1 MKRTTSAA
9 FVLAALL
16 LITLALVVAASAQA
30 LLIGGGNSP
39 QEFYA
44 SKPYAPPH
52 GYAQPQQKQR
62 QLQAVAAKRRTK
74 R

>member
-1 MKRTTSAA
+1 MKRTTLTACILAA
-9 FVLAALL
+9 FILIVLT
-16 LITLALVVAASAQA
+16 IAASAQA
-30 LLIGGGNSP
+30 LLVGGGNSP

-62 QLQAVAAKRRTK
+62 QLQAAAGKRRTK

>member
-1 MKRTTSAA
+1 MRFVLVAVA
-9 FVLAALL
+9 FVF
-16 LITLALVVAASAQA
+16 VATQAQAQA

-52 GYAQPQQKQR
+52 GYAQPQQKYR
-62 QLQAVAAKRRTK
+62 QLQAASAKRRTK

>member
-1 MKRTTSAA
+1 MKRSTLAA
-9 FVLAALL
+9 IVLAAFILVV
-16 LITLALVVAASAQA
+16 LAVAASAQA

-62 QLQAVAAKRRTK
+62 QLQAAPAKRRTK